1 MATTGTIEDVKR
13 ADTVQQV
20 HELIQSRWSPRSF
33 EDRELPPQMLRTLLE
48 AARWAPSSNNEQPW
62 RFLVA
67 TKADRDDFQKLLN
80 VLVPANQE
88 WAKNAPVLILT
99 TAKKTFSKGDSANR
113 HNLHDT
119 GIATGF
125 LMLQAIAMGLYA
137 HAMAG
142 LDYARARTELN
153 IPDNYDIGAAIAV
166 GYRDAPEK
174 LTNERQRAA
183 EVSPRTRKPLAEIA
197 FGATWGEPINLEK

>member
-67 TKADRDDFQKLLN
+67 TKADPDDFQKLLN

-99 TAKKTFSKGDSANR
+99 TAKKTFSKGDLANR

-197 FGATWGEPINLEK
+197 FGANWGEPINLEK